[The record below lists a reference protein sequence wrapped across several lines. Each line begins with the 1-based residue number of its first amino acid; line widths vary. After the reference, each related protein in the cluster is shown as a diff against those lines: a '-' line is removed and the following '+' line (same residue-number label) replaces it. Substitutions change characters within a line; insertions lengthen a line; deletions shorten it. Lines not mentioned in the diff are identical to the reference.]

1 MGDPLS
7 TFKSYLATSA
17 LIGYLCGLLYGGF
30 EGIRTIVT
38 TQVGPSSKTVRS
50 FKDLIAVL
58 GAPVAAYPIPA
69 IMGALLLVAVSYPL
83 WRKRARRLD
92 EAGRASVL
100 VGIIGCAGLASWMI
114 FNVNPF
120 FTKSM
125 LFTPSR
131 ILINVQQVGLA
142 LLAGVGIALLAYALC
157 KRYSPRAI
165 ALSLGAVWPALMI
178 AGIVLFWTKRNLT
191 FWRTP
196 TMGALALGGITL
208 MFLAMLVLFRIML
221 SRLYRPGAGWL
232 RIVGLPVFLM
242 VFSIIAVTNDLNPK
256 IPTLSGGES
265 NKGIKVILLTI
276 DTLRADHLGC
286 YGYERQTSPAMDS
299 LAAEGVL
306 FESAR
311 AQSPWTLS
319 SLASL
324 LTSTYPTVNS
334 VMTGNNRLEEAR
346 TTIAEAM
353 QESEVVTQAI
363 VSNGW
368 LQDNFGLSQGYSG
381 YHHSADVFNLSRFNR
396 MIWMR
401 IAKKLRPDMFQLG
414 RNALASGLVDR
425 AVEWLGEYS
434 DRDFF
439 LWIHC
444 IDPHD
449 PYQPPPKYRGM
460 FQDEPYEG
468 RYKLSS
474 GLIHGLRTGTR
485 LESTE
490 KAHIERLYDQEIRYA
505 DDNIARLI
513 GTLRKLDIYDETLL
527 LISSDHGEE
536 FWEHDGLMHGH
547 TLYEDQLH
555 VPLIFRCPDRLPT
568 GIAVDEPV
576 RLLDVMPTI
585 LDLFSLP
592 KPVEVQG
599 TSLLPLLPGQNTAWA
614 PLPTYAEALLY
625 FDELKSI
632 SIGKDKLVLN
642 PSTGKISLFDLSEDP
657 AERWD
662 LASQDSA
669 TVTVLET
676 QLRRWLDDSSR
687 LAEALPHSVGGSKAK
702 IDPDTEAQL
711 RALGYLN

>member
-1 MGDPLS
+1 LS
-7 TFKSYLATSA
+7 TFKNYLATSA

-50 FKDLIAVL
+50 FEDLIAVL

-69 IMGALLLVAVSYPL
+69 IVGALFLFAISYPI
-83 WRKRARRLD
+83 WRKRARKLD
-92 EAGRASVL
+92 EAGRTAVL
-100 VGIIGCAGLASWMI
+100 VGIIGCAGLASWML

-125 LFTPSR
+125 LLTPSR
-131 ILINVQQVGLA
+131 ILINVQQIGLA
-142 LLAGVGIALLAYALC
+142 LLAGMGVALLTYALC

-165 ALSLGAVWPALMI
+165 ALSLSAVWPALMI
-178 AGIVLFWTKRNLT
+178 GGTVLFWVKRNLT

-196 TMGALALGGITL
+196 LSGALALGGIIL
-208 MFLAMLVLFRIML
+208 IFLALLVLFRIIL
-221 SRLYRPGAGWL
+221 SRIYRPGAGWL
-232 RIVGLPVFLM
+232 KMVGLPVILM
-242 VFSIIAVTNDLNPK
+242 VFSVIAVFNDLNPK
-256 IPTLSGGES
+256 IPILSGGES
-265 NKGIKVILLTI
+265 QRGIKVILLTI

-286 YGYERQTSPAMDS
+286 YGYERQTSPVVDS
-299 LAAEGVL
+299 IATQGIL
-306 FESAR
+306 FKSAR

-324 LTSTYPTVNS
+324 LTSTYPSVNA
-334 VMTGNNRLEEAR
+334 VLTGNNRLEEAR
-346 TTIAEAM
+346 TTLAEAM
-353 QESEVVTQAI
+353 QENGILTQAI

-381 YHHSADVFNLSRFNR
+381 YHHSADVFNLTRFNR

-401 IAKKLRPDMFQLG
+401 VVRKLRPNMFQLG
-414 RNALASGLVDR
+414 RNLLASGLVDR
-425 AVEWLGEYS
+425 SIEWLDEYG

-449 PYQPPPKYRGM
+449 PYQPPEEYRGM

-474 GLIHGLRTGTR
+474 GIIGGLRTGAR
-485 LESTE
+485 LEPAE
-490 KAHIERLYDQEIRYA
+490 KANLECLYDQEIRYT
-505 DDNIARLI
+505 DDNIARLVA
-513 GTLRKLDIYDETLL
+513 TLRKHDIYDETLL
-527 LISSDHGEE
+527 IISSDHGEE

-547 TLYEDQLH
+547 TLYEEQLH
-555 VPLIFRCPDRLPT
+555 VPLILRCPDRLPAGT
-568 GIAVDEPV
+568 TVEESV

-592 KPVEVQG
+592 KPAEVQG
-599 TSLLPLLPGQNTAWA
+599 KSLVSLMLGQSNTWT

-632 SIGKDKLVLN
+632 SIGNDKLVLN

-662 LASQDSA
+662 LAAQDSA
-669 TVTVLET
+669 MVTELET
-676 QLRRWLDDSSR
+676 QLRRWVDDSSE
-687 LAEALPHSVGGSKAK
+687 LAESLPHSVGGSKAR